1 MVTFLLETLL
11 EEKTV
16 IVELGK
22 SQPWYSDRDRDYFF
36 SFCRDLSTEIELM
49 LTTSLLP
56 AHCHLIIEETI
67 PRGMYV
73 DPNQLRDLSESQGLQ
88 TYVAG

>member
-1 MVTFLLETLL
+1 
-11 EEKTV
+11 
-16 IVELGK
+16 
-22 SQPWYSDRDRDYFF
+22 
-36 SFCRDLSTEIELM
+36 M

-56 AHCHLIIEETI
+56 EKCHIIIEETI

-88 TYVAG
+88 TFVAGNFRFQILICADILKVDTSKYRDVSYR

>member
-1 MVTFLLETLL
+1 
-11 EEKTV
+11 
-16 IVELGK
+16 
-22 SQPWYSDRDRDYFF
+22 
-36 SFCRDLSTEIELM
+36 M

-56 AHCHLIIEETI
+56 EKCHIIIEETI

-88 TYVAG
+88 TFVAGNFRFQILIGTDVIKVNASKYQDRGFCIN